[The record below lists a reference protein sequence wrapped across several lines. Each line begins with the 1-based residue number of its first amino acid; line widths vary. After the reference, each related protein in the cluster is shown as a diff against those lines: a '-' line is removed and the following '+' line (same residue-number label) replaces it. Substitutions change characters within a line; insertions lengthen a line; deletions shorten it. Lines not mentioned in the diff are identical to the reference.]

1 MRLPGFT
8 AEQALKGKSEIYQG
22 AAIPAAAADRNQGV
36 VPQFFRCWGNYC
48 CNEFGYCI
56 YHGHVLM

>member
-8 AEQALKGKSEIYQG
+8 AEKALQDNRETYMSV
-22 AAIPAAAADRNQGV
+22 AVPDRQQGV
-36 VPQFFRCWGNYC
+36 VPQFFRCWGEVC

-56 YHGHVLM
+56 HHGHVLM